1 MTKPRDEPLVAAAT
15 ARRCHHLGRSQHD
28 NERCILDPISEVVR
42 TDDVNVSR
50 AELRAA
56 TDNKTTLGLIETN
69 SPSILRM
76 DQPEIRGDQTTD
88 RRNGKGG
95 IRYKDSYK
103 VYGDV
108 DVWPPKLSIPAPNCL
123 RSLDTFSAGVN
134 FIPNSCC
141 LPSFV
146 LFRRPQ
152 RKNGLRLRVWGG
164 SGFGVR
170 RSAFGW
176 GAGRAA
182 TV

>member
-1 MTKPRDEPLVAAAT
+1 M
-15 ARRCHHLGRSQHD
+15 
-28 NERCILDPISEVVR
+28 VR

-76 DQPEIRGDQTTD
+76 EQPEIRGDQTTD

-108 DVWPPKLSIPAPNCL
+108 DVWPPKLSIPAPELPPLFGHIL
-123 RSLDTFSAGVN
+123 RGGQFYSQFVLPSF
-134 FIPNSCC
+134 

-170 RSAFGW
+170 RLGEA
-176 GAGRAA
+176 RAA
-182 TV
+182 RRPCERRGRREIQSY